1 MVGYLCDRNIKNKM
15 VIFEKLKEN
24 QTPLSSEENSQD
36 NVSIK
41 NDSVELPEA
50 SDSNEGNF
58 QATCSNSSTRYQLDS
73 PQTESA
79 RTISAPS
86 PPSRPPKPMGISI
99 KSSTVT
105 NPSSPRPLTPLPQAS
120 NTTYSEGL
128 YEVIDNG
135 TKSPAQMLSKQ
146 LVRTSI
152 SSEKCSCKVDKYY
165 LYLGKATC
173 DNLEKDES
181 SQNFVAESNILQP
194 HPSRSQSKN
203 SFKDSCSLFGSTSH
217 LSVRSQLNKKPKLKW
232 KLFELLEK
240 KDVSKIRKYTCALHI
255 NPDETVKNIVQ
266 ASRTCTRQPKRSL
279 PYLVLD
285 RNSLSE
291 SGELFNVEQDNFSR
305 NHSTHRDNCLND
317 SNNIDNTYQFQCLNS
332 NSWLSDTITSELLK
346 NSLDLREAGLLD
358 IREGE
363 KLEVMCTF
371 MEPRLLVRNTIGQ
384 YGLVRQSE
392 VRNT

>member
-1 MVGYLCDRNIKNKM
+1 M

-24 QTPLSSEENSQD
+24 QTLLCREENSKV
-36 NVSIK
+36 NLNNK
-41 NDSVELPEA
+41 NDSLELPE
-50 SDSNEGNF
+50 SSVSNESNF
-58 QATCSNSSTRYQLDS
+58 QATSSNSNTHHQLNSLRTEPTR
-73 PQTESA
+73 P
-79 RTISAPS
+79 ISAPS
-86 PPSRPPKPMGISI
+86 PPSRPPKPMSISI
-99 KSSTVT
+99 RSSTVT
-105 NPSSPRPLTPLPQAS
+105 DSSSSRPLTPLPQAS
-120 NTTYSEGL
+120 NSTYSEGL

-146 LVRTSI
+146 LVETSL
-152 SSEKCSCKVDKYY
+152 SLEKCPCKVDKYY

-173 DNLEKDES
+173 DNLEKEES
-181 SQNFVAESNILQP
+181 SKNFLAESNILQP
-194 HPSRSQSKN
+194 HPLRSQSKN

-232 KLFELLEK
+232 KLFELFEK
-240 KDVSKIRKYTCALHI
+240 KDVSRIRKYTCALHI

-266 ASRTCTRQPKRSL
+266 ASRTCTRQPRRSL

-291 SGELFNVEQDNFSR
+291 SGELFNVEQHNFNS

-317 SNNIDNTYQFQCLNS
+317 SNNIDNTYRFHCLNS